1 MKRLLVVDDDPF
13 VRTMLRDLLEEKG
26 YDVVEAE
33 DGPTALAVVS
43 ERVPDLVILDIMM
56 PGLSGI
62 DVLKQLRKKYSAND
76 LPVILLTAKSD
87 DDTTWQ
93 GWTSGVSVFLPKP
106 FDSDHLLDWVRRL
119 VPDDSTNQSASGSES
134 SDREND
140 QGLMSELR
148 GLGSD

>member
-1 MKRLLVVDDDPF
+1 
-13 VRTMLRDLLEEKG
+13 MLRDLLEEKG

-76 LPVILLTAKSD
+76 LPVILLTAQAD

-106 FDSDHLLDWVRRL
+106 FDNDHLFDWVRRL
-119 VPDDSTNQSASGSES
+119 VQEGSTDHSASASGN
-134 SDREND
+134 SD
-140 QGLMSELR
+140 
-148 GLGSD
+148 

>member
-1 MKRLLVVDDDPF
+1 MKRLLVVDDEPT
-13 VRTMLRDLLEEKG
+13 VRTLLRDLLEIG
-26 YDVVEAE
+26 DYDVVEAE
-33 DGPTALAVVS
+33 DGETALAAVS
-43 ERVPDLVILDIMM
+43 ERVPDLVILDVMM
-56 PGLSGI
+56 PGLDGI
-62 DVLKQLRKKYSAND
+62 EVLKELRKDHSAND
-76 LPVILLTAKSD
+76 LPVILLTAKAD

-119 VPDDSTNQSASGSES
+119 IPDDSTNQSTSGSES

>member
-13 VRTMLRDLLEEKG
+13 VRDMLHELLEEKG

-33 DGPTALAVVS
+33 DGPMALDAVS

-134 SDREND
+134 SE
-140 QGLMSELR
+140 G
-148 GLGSD
+148 

>member
-1 MKRLLVVDDDPF
+1 MKRLLVVDDDLTL
-13 VRTMLRDLLEEKG
+13 RMLLRDLLENKYE
-26 YDVVEAE
+26 VVEAK
-33 DGPTALAVVS
+33 DGETALASVS

-56 PGLSGI
+56 PGLDGI
-62 DVLKQLRKKYSAND
+62 EVLKELRKDYSAND
-76 LPVILLTAKSD
+76 LPVILLTAASD

-93 GWTSGVSVFLPKP
+93 GWTSGVSLFLPKP
-106 FDSDHLLDWVRRL
+106 FDPPHLLDWVRRL
-119 VPDDSTNQSASGSES
+119 VPEDSPNQSASGSES

>member
-1 MKRLLVVDDDPF
+1 MKRLLVVDDDSF
-13 VRTMLRDLLEEKG
+13 VREMLRDLLEEKG
-26 YDVVEAE
+26 YEVVEAE
-33 DGPTALAVVS
+33 DGPTALAAVS

-106 FDSDHLLDWVRRL
+106 FDNDHLFDWVRRL
-119 VPDDSTNQSASGSES
+119 VQEGSTDPSASASGN
-134 SDREND
+134 SDLGGEG
-140 QGLMSELR
+140 QISEL
-148 GLGSD
+148 GALDND

>member
-1 MKRLLVVDDDPF
+1 MKRLLVVDDDLTL
-13 VRTMLRDLLEEKG
+13 RMLLRDLLENKYE
-26 YDVVEAE
+26 VVEAK
-33 DGPTALAVVS
+33 DGETALASVS

-56 PGLSGI
+56 PGLDGI
-62 DVLKQLRKKYSAND
+62 EVLKELRKDYSAND
-76 LPVILLTAKSD
+76 LPVILLTAASD

-119 VPDDSTNQSASGSES
+119 VPDDSTNQSTSGSES

>member
-1 MKRLLVVDDDPF
+1 MKRLLVVDDDSF
-13 VRTMLRDLLEEKG
+13 VREMLRDLLEEKG
-26 YDVVEAE
+26 YEVVEAE
-33 DGPTALAVVS
+33 DGPTALAAVS

-93 GWTSGVSVFLPKP
+93 GWTSVVSVFLPKP
-106 FDSDHLLDWVRRL
+106 FDNDHLFDWVRRL
-119 VPDDSTNQSASGSES
+119 VQEGSTDPSASASGN
-134 SDREND
+134 SDLGGEG
-140 QGLMSELR
+140 QISEL
-148 GLGSD
+148 GALDND